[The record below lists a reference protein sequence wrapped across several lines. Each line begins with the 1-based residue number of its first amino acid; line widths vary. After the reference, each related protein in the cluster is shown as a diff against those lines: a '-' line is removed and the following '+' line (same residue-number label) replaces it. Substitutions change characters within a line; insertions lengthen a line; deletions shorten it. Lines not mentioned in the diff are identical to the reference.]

1 MLGNTS
7 KVLPQIK
14 DQIDTIIVDPP
25 RSGLDKTS
33 LKTIIAF
40 KPTKIIYISCDPITL
55 ARDLKELLNFYEIKT
70 LKGFD
75 MFSYTYHVECVTVLC
90 RKSLIK

>member
-1 MLGNTS
+1 MLITC
-7 KVLPQIK
+7 LAI
-14 DQIDTIIVDPP
+14 
-25 RSGLDKTS
+25 L
-33 LKTIIAF
+33 LKNNIIAF